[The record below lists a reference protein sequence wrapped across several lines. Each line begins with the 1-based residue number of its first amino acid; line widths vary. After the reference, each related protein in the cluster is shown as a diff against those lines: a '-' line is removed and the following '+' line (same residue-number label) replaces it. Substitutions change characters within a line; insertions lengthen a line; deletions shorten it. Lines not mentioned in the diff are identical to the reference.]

1 MDKKNTKSKRP
12 HLQLVISILV
22 ATAFI
27 LAEVYVMIN
36 QPSNI
41 ILMIGSG
48 VLVLISVYFVVDAVM
63 NAAEAKEAEA
73 KERYDTIFRS
83 EKISYT
89 LLRKNLDEIRKSV
102 EESDH
107 TENANQREEIV
118 NSQKAITKI
127 AMNKSKE
134 ETESVLAAIN
144 ELYQKIT
151 ELEEK
156 TGDGRIED
164 ERQKRLFIELHNLE
178 ASVNDHIQSISEKLS
193 GFQEEIER
201 LAEHIAKINKDA
213 IHQAMRSGA
222 ETGEEDEFDEITD
235 ETVVGENDEIPET
248 FVEEPEELMSEDELN
263 ALLESVLS
271 DTSVEEETAEADAQ
285 EEPQK
290 EEKMDIP
297 DLSDPNKVMSPE
309 EIAALIANM

>member
-222 ETGEEDEFDEITD
+222 ETEEEDEFDEITD